1 VLEDT
6 GEELPLSKE
15 RSGTEPAAP
24 FSLERLRKGVIRADR
39 TSAARTVKMRGEGE

>member
-6 GEELPLSKE
+6 REELHRFKE
-15 RSGTEPAAP
+15 RLGMKARRS

-39 TSAARTVKMRGEGE
+39 TSAARMTKMRREGE